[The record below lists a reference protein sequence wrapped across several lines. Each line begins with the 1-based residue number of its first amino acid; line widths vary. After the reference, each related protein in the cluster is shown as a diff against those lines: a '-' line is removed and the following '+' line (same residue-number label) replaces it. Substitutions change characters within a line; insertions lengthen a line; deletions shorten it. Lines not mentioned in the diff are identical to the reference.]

1 MALIRRC
8 IISVAISFAAMTG
21 PASAQPIH
29 VKIGVLN
36 DMSGVYADTGGK
48 GSVVAVQKAV
58 DDLAKTNPD
67 V

>member
-8 IISVAISFAAMTG
+8 ITSVAISFAAMTG
-21 PASAQPIH
+21 PPSAQPIY

-48 GSVVAVQKAV
+48 GSVVAAQMAV
-58 DDLAKTNPD
+58 EDLAKTNPD